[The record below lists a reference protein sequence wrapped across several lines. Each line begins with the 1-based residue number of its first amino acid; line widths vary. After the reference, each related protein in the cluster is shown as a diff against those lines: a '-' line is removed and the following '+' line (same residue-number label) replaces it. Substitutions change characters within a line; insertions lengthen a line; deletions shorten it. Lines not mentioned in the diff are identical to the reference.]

1 MVLGL
6 YQLDS
11 AIARGTKPCSS
22 TGKPYY
28 CAGSSKIAMVKA
40 SPAWKYSQTR
50 CMTFVKWLIKVSIDN

>member
-22 TGKPYY
+22 TGKPCH
-28 CAGSSKIAMVKA
+28 CASTCKTAMVKA
-40 SPAWKYSQTR
+40 SQAWEYFQTR
-50 CMTFVKWLIKVSIDN
+50 CMTFVKRLIKVSIDN